1 MSWKSRIGSQTLV
14 ARFLVPM
21 LLLTMVLLA
30 TLGAAM
36 VIQNQRTVRG
46 LLQSKAE
53 GTARLLAQ
61 ISAPYVV
68 NYDLSALEGFVRK
81 ALEDREV
88 AFVVFNDADGKPLT
102 ETSKVPADVSAL
114 SVYRLN
120 ISDPSTAKVVGH
132 LHLGYKTTLLQSAL
146 RSALASIAVMTV
158 IALLLLAGGVTML
171 FRNMTRPIHH
181 LIGVLDQVA
190 QGDLTVNVDTSQLR
204 GEMQQLGTTVDQMR
218 ARLRELVVEIKKS
231 SSEMN
236 SSSTSIFA
244 AVRQQEQIAT
254 QHSSAI
260 EETRRTMDSLL
271 GSARSIAESSEHVL
285 QNAELTLTNNQ
296 QIAERNQLLST
307 HVQRIADI
315 LEIIKDIAN
324 KSDLLALNAGL
335 EGTKAGEAGR
345 GFSLVAAQMQ
355 RLAENVMGSVQ
366 DIKKLVTDIRDASQS
381 AVMVTQEGTK
391 LAEQTTR
398 SAQQIRLITQQQEGG
413 TEQVTVSMED
423 AARQLSQTVV
433 GLRDT
438 TEALK
443 KMNELST
450 RLRDQVQVFQV

>member
-1 MSWKSRIGSQTLV
+1 MSLMDTIQSQTL
-14 ARFLVPM
+14 ARRFLIPL
-21 LLLTMVLLA
+21 LLLTTVLLA
-30 TLGAAM
+30 GFGGAM
-36 VIQNQRTVRG
+36 VIQNQRSVRS
-46 LLQSKAE
+46 LMQSKAE

-61 ISAPYVV
+61 ISAPYVL
-68 NYDLSALEGFVRK
+68 NYDLSALEGFVKK
-81 ALEDREV
+81 ALEDHEV
-88 AFVVFNDADGKPLT
+88 AFVVFFEADGKPLT
-102 ETSKVPADVSAL
+102 ETSKVPASTDGL
-114 SVYRLN
+114 TIYQHE
-120 ISDPSTAKVVGH
+120 IKDPTSGKLIGT
-132 LHLGYKTTLLQSAL
+132 LRLGYRNEVLEQAFH
-146 RSALASIAVMTV
+146 RALASIFVSTIIAVILLGGGMT
-158 IALLLLAGGVTML
+158 LL
-171 FRNMTRPIHH
+171 FREMTRPVHH
-181 LIGVLDQVA
+181 LIGVLDQVS
-190 QGDLTVNVDTSQLR
+190 QGDLTVEVGADRLR
-204 GEMQQLGTTVDQMR
+204 GEMQQLAGTVDQMR
-218 ARLRELVVEIKKS
+218 ERLRGLVVEIKKS
-231 SSEMN
+231 SGEMN
-236 SSSTSIFA
+236 SSSSGIFA

-271 GSARSIAESSEHVL
+271 ASARSIAESSEMVL
-285 QNAELTLTNNQ
+285 KNAELTLTNNQ

-307 HVQRIADI
+307 HVQRIAEI

-381 AVMVTQEGTK
+381 AMMVTQEGTK

-423 AARQLSQTVV
+423 AARQLSQTVM

-443 KMNELST
+443 KMNDLSS
-450 RLRDQVQVFQV
+450 RLRDQVQVFRV